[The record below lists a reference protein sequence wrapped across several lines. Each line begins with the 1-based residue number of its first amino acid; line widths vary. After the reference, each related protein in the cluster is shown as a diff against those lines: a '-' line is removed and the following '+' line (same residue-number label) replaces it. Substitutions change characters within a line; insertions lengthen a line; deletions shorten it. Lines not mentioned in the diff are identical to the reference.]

1 MRQTAVRIILFALFF
16 LLFFFAVRWA
26 LPLSILTAF
35 VAMYIFEPLA
45 SEKF

>member
-1 MRQTAVRIILFALFF
+1 MTQTALRLILFALFF
-16 LLFFFAVRWA
+16 LVFFFAVKWA

-45 SEKF
+45 SEKL